1 MRPHDRSMQ
10 LVVLFWRTYMKEYT
24 GYVSDVR
31 YHKEETGYT
40 IFEFVSDNVEY
51 TCVANVADISV
62 GANVKVTGEMTV
74 HPVYGEQ
81 IKASRCEVTAPEDL
95 DSLRIYLGS
104 GAIRGI
110 GETMADRIVDRFG
123 DDTMHILENEPERLA
138 EVKGISERKARDI
151 ALQFRE
157 KTETRN
163 AFMFLQGYGITNT
176 MSVRIYEEY
185 GEAIYTILKENPYK
199 LAEDIRGIGFKT
211 ADEIASRAGI
221 RVDSQY
227 RIRAGLMYILAEAVS
242 DGHMYL
248 PVAELIRGTSELL
261 GLPEEAIS
269 TEITNLAMDRKVVVR
284 NEDVYASEYYYAEL
298 KTAAM
303 LHDLDLCRE
312 ATLSKE
318 KADAL
323 ENRIDRLETEL
334 NMSFDELQ
342 RQAVRAATEGGI
354 LIISGGPGTGKTTTI
369 NALIRY
375 FSDEGLDIMLAAPT
389 GRAAKRMTETTG
401 YEARTIH
408 RMLELSGAP
417 DDDRSRA
424 RFERNEMNP
433 LEADVIILDEMS
445 MVDIF
450 LFQSLL
456 KAVTSGTRLILVGD
470 VDQLPSVGPGQVL
483 KDLIDSGA
491 FRTVMLEQIFRQ
503 AEGSDIVMN
512 AHEIRMGRYPRT
524 DNDSEDFFFLPRTD
538 VNVIYKHMV
547 QLITE
552 KLPGYVSAD
561 PIDIQVLTPMRKGAL
576 GVETL
581 NRILQRY
588 INPPSPDKH
597 EIEYG
602 ENLFREGDKVMQI
615 KNNYQ
620 LEWSV
625 MGDYNIKVRTGTGV
639 FNGDMGLIRSI
650 DVSGRTMTVEYE
662 EGHVVEYEYS
672 LFEELEPA
680 YAITIHKSQGSEY
693 PAVIIPVLT
702 GPPQLLNR
710 NLLYTAVTRAQKSVV
725 ILGREDTIHRMV
737 DNDHV
742 NMRHTGLADRIR
754 EVCI

>member
-1 MRPHDRSMQ
+1 MN
-10 LVVLFWRTYMKEYT
+10 EYN

-31 YHKEETGYT
+31 YHRPETGYT
-40 IFEFVSDNVEY
+40 VFEFVSGNVEY
-51 TCVANVADISV
+51 TCVANTTGISV
-62 GANVKVTGEMTV
+62 GANVRIVGEKVI
-74 HPVYGEQ
+74 HPSYGEQ
-81 IKASRCEVTAPEDL
+81 INASICEVSAPEDL
-95 DSLRIYLGS
+95 DSLRVYLGS

-110 GETMADRIVDRFG
+110 GETMASRIVDRFG
-123 DDTMHILENEPERLA
+123 ENTMNILENEPERLA
-138 EVKGISERKARDI
+138 EIKGISERKARDI
-151 ALQFRE
+151 GLQFRE
-157 KTETRN
+157 KSDVRN
-163 AFMFLQGYGITNT
+163 AFMYLQGYGITNA
-176 MSVRIYEEY
+176 MAMRIYDEY
-185 GEAIYTILKENPYK
+185 GEAVYSILKENPYK

-211 ADEIASRAGI
+211 ADEIAGRAGI
-221 RVDSQY
+221 QVDSQY
-227 RIRAGLMYILAEAVS
+227 RVRAGLMYVLAEGVS
-242 DGHMYL
+242 EGHMYL
-248 PVAELIRGTSELL
+248 PLRELVSRASELL
-261 GLPEEAIS
+261 GLPGEAVEC
-269 TEITNLAMDRKVVVR
+269 EIANLSMDRKVVAK
-284 NEDVYASEYYYAEL
+284 NDAVYASEFYYAEL

-303 LHDLDLCRE
+303 LHDLDVCRE
-312 ATLSKE
+312 PALSGDRKL
-318 KADAL
+318 AL
-323 ENRIDRLETEL
+323 EAKIDRLENEL
-334 NMSFDELQ
+334 NMTFDDLQ
-342 RQAVRAATEGGI
+342 RQAVIAATEGGI

-401 YEARTIH
+401 YEAKTIH

-417 DDDRSRA
+417 EEDGTRA

-450 LFQSLL
+450 LFQALL
-456 KAVTSGTRLILVGD
+456 KAVTPGTRLILVGD

-512 AHEIRMGRYPRT
+512 AHEIRTGHYPKI
-524 DNDSEDFFFLPRTD
+524 DNNSEDFFFLRRSD

-561 PIDIQVLTPMRKGAL
+561 SIDIQVLTPMRKGPL
-576 GVETL
+576 GAETL

-588 INPPSPDKH
+588 INPASPDK
-597 EIEYG
+597 EELEYG

-620 LEWSV
+620 LEWEV
-625 MGDYNIKVRTGTGV
+625 MGDHNICIRSGTGV
-639 FNGDMGLIRSI
+639 FNGDMGRIREI
-650 DVSGRTMTVEYE
+650 DVSGRTLTVEYE
-662 EGHVVEYEYS
+662 EGHIVKYESS

-693 PAVIIPVLT
+693 PAVIVPILS

-725 ILGREDTIHRMV
+725 LMGQEDAIKRMV
-737 DNDHV
+737 DNDRV
-742 NMRHTGLADRIR
+742 NMRHTGLAERIR
-754 EVCI
+754 EVCL

>member
-1 MRPHDRSMQ
+1 MN
-10 LVVLFWRTYMKEYT
+10 EYN

-31 YHKEETGYT
+31 YYRPETGYT
-40 IFEFVSDNVEY
+40 VFEFVSGNVEY
-51 TCVANVADISV
+51 TCVANTTGISV
-62 GANVKVTGEMTV
+62 GANVRIVGEKVV
-74 HPVYGEQ
+74 HPNYGEQ
-81 IKASRCEVTAPEDL
+81 ISASICEVTAPEDE
-95 DSLRIYLGS
+95 DGLRMYLGS
-104 GAIRGI
+104 GAIHGI
-110 GETMADRIVDRFG
+110 GETMASRIVDRFG
-123 DDTMHILENEPERLA
+123 ENTMNILENEPERLA
-138 EVKGISERKARDI
+138 EIKGISERKARDI
-151 ALQFRE
+151 GLQFKE
-157 KTETRN
+157 KSEARN
-163 AFMFLQGYGITNT
+163 AFMFLQGYGITNA
-176 MSVRIYEEY
+176 MAMRIYDEY
-185 GEAIYTILKENPYK
+185 GEAVYSILKDNPYK

-211 ADEIASRAGI
+211 ADEIAARAGI
-221 RVDSQY
+221 QVDSQY
-227 RIRAGLMYILAEAVS
+227 RIRAGLMYVLAEGVS
-242 DGHMYL
+242 EGHMYL
-248 PVAELIRGTSELL
+248 PLRYLVSRASELL
-261 GLPEEAIS
+261 ELPGYAVES
-269 TEITNLAMDRKVVVR
+269 EIANLSMDRKVVAKG
-284 NEDVYASEYYYAEL
+284 EAVYAAEFYYAEL

-312 ATLSKE
+312 PAPSGDAQL
-318 KADAL
+318 AL
-323 ENRIDRLETEL
+323 EAKIDRLEKEL
-334 NMSFDELQ
+334 NMTFDELQ

-401 YEARTIH
+401 YEAKTIH

-417 DDDRSRA
+417 EEDGTRV

-450 LFQSLL
+450 LFQALL
-456 KAVTSGTRLILVGD
+456 KAVTPGTRLILVGD

-503 AEGSDIVMN
+503 AEGSDIVVN
-512 AHEIRMGRYPRT
+512 AHEIRMGHYPKT
-524 DNDSEDFFFLPRTD
+524 DNESEDFFFLSRSD

-561 PIDIQVLTPMRKGAL
+561 PIDIQVLTPMRKGPL
-576 GVETL
+576 GAETL

-588 INPPSPDKH
+588 INPPSPDKE

-602 ENLFREGDKVMQI
+602 DNPFREGDKVMQI
-615 KNNYQ
+615 RNNYQ
-620 LEWSV
+620 LEWQV
-625 MGDYNIKVRTGTGV
+625 MGEHNICVRSGTGV
-639 FNGDMGLIRSI
+639 FNGDMGRIREI
-650 DVSGRTMTVEYE
+650 DASGRTLTVEYE
-662 EGHVVEYEYS
+662 EGHIVKYEPS
-672 LFEELEPA
+672 QFEELEPA

-693 PAVIIPVLT
+693 PAVIIPVLA

-725 ILGREDTIHRMV
+725 LMGQEETIKRMV
-737 DNDHV
+737 DNDRV
-742 NMRHTGLADRIR
+742 NMRHTGLTERIR
-754 EVCI
+754 EVCR